1 MLSEELERLQKLRDA
16 GTLSEAEFHIAKQRL
31 LQGPNPDPSIYAM
44 PQGETTGSVG
54 KIHGIEERTWCML
67 MHLSQ
72 LLIFAGGIGV
82 AAPVVMWAVSKDDSR
97 AANRHGLVILNWYI
111 SALIYGLVSGAL
123 CFIVIGIFMLP
134 VLAALTVI
142 FPIIGALKCNQGT
155 LWKYPLSIQFFD
167 PDAV

>member
-16 GTLSEAEFHIAKQRL
+16 GTLSEAEFRAAKQRL
-31 LQGPNPDPSIYAM
+31 LQSPNPDPSIYAM
-44 PQGETTGSVG
+44 PQGDATGSVG